1 MTGEIGLEGC
11 STGGGPVLFFNVA
24 RKNIRIEIISAMFY
38 QLDNFMDYN
47 KYYIRTTPLFKSMKR
62 KPFMCLRCICEL
74 ILQLFLSRGVSYLQE
89 LRVKIE
95 KEKN

>member
-1 MTGEIGLEGC
+1 MGR
-11 STGGGPVLFFNVA
+11 PVLFFNVA

-47 KYYIRTTPLFKSMKR
+47 KYYIRTNPLFESMKR

-74 ILQLFLSRGVSYLQE
+74 ILQLFLSRGVSFLQE

-95 KEKN
+95 KEKD